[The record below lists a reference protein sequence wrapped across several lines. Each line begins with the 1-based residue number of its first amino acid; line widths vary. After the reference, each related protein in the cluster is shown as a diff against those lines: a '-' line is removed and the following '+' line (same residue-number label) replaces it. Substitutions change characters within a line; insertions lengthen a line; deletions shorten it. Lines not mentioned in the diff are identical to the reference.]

1 MKLKEYSKEELEN
14 MGYDDI
20 AVLIL
25 QESGKKMKIADIFK
39 KINNLL
45 ELNPDEYENRIA
57 DFFEL
62 LSTDKKFIMLDK
74 GYWDLRSKHAPKLV
88 IDDEEDTAMDLVEDD
103 VEEIE
108 EEEEEKDL
116 FYDADSDDDEDE
128 DDLQDLVIVDEEDE
142 EEQSI

>member
-1 MKLKEYSKEELEN
+1 MKLKDYKKEELQN
-14 MGYDDI
+14 MGYDDL

-25 QESGKKMKIADIFK
+25 EDAGKKLKIADIFK
-39 KINNLL
+39 KINDIL
-45 ELNPDEYENRIA
+45 ELSPDEYENRIG

-74 GYWDLRSKHAPKLV
+74 GFWDLRSKHAPKV
-88 IDDEEDTAMDLVEDD
+88 IIDEEEEMATDIVEDD
-103 VEEIE
+103 IEEEEIE
-108 EEEEEKDL
+108 EEETDI

-128 DDLQDLVIVDEEDE
+128 DDLQDLVVVDEDE